1 MKIQDLKLSPEQ
13 ESKLRRYTEIL
24 LEWNKIHNLSG
35 AKDTKEVWEN
45 IEDSLYPI
53 RFLPEYESM
62 LDIGSGAG
70 FPGLIL
76 AIVREKMACVL
87 CEPIQKKASFLH
99 YAAVELG
106 LENVSVISDK
116 VEKIMDQKFDLIVS
130 RAVMDAKAL
139 VGLCDN
145 VKEKETHFLF
155 YKGEQVEQETD
166 SDWKYEVIPYQKRQ
180 YLYIKGV

>member
-1 MKIQDLKLSPEQ
+1 MKIKELNLSSQQEEKLK
-13 ESKLRRYTEIL
+13 RYTETL

-35 AKDTKEVWEN
+35 AKTENEVWEN

-53 RFLPEYESM
+53 TFLPEYESM

-70 FPGLIL
+70 FPGLML
-76 AIVREKMACVL
+76 AIAREKMTCVL

-99 YAAVELG
+99 YASVELG
-106 LENVSVISDK
+106 LENVIVISDK
-116 VEKIMDQKFDLIVS
+116 VENIADQTFDLVVS

-139 VGLCDN
+139 IGLCD
-145 VKEKETHFLF
+145 KIRQKETHFLF
-155 YKGEQVEQETD
+155 YKGEQVDQEVE
-166 SDWKYEVIPYQKRQ
+166 SDWNYDVIPYQKRQ